1 MEDPMIKPLPAPSLS
16 SLEAR
21 RRKQG
26 APGRARR
33 IAQRLAALAV
43 LTSLAAAG
51 PALAQSSGVGGQIG
65 GFIQNI
71 VDLLNSSVI
80 RGLATI
86 AVILTGIVWMF
97 GHIDMR
103 RAGTVVVGIIVI
115 FSAAAIVDLI
125 VGAG

>member
-1 MEDPMIKPLPAPSLS
+1 MEAPMIRSAPKPRRTHRPLAAVKPAPGLGRRATRRVATVVLLASL
-16 SLEAR
+16 
-21 RRKQG
+21 
-26 APGRARR
+26 
-33 IAQRLAALAV
+33 I
-43 LTSLAAAG
+43 AAG

>member
-1 MEDPMIKPLPAPSLS
+1 MIKPLPAPSLS
-16 SLEAR
+16 SIEAR
-21 RRKQG
+21 RRNLRTPRR
-26 APGRARR
+26 APLTARR
-33 IAQRLAALAV
+33 LTALA
-43 LTSLAAAG
+43 LLASLAAAG